1 MATEARGSLSLS
13 IAPNVHDPP
22 ASSKEPKDDASPI
35 AGMVSE
41 SQHSQAPNAVTKGY
55 NAPTPIPKESKGQ
68 HLQSGV
74 HSQSSGPDDAS
85 SSNVARAADTLVA
98 LSTLREKGR

>member
-55 NAPTPIPKESKGQ
+55 NAPTPSTVLGNSC
-68 HLQSGV
+68 HGT
-74 HSQSSGPDDAS
+74 
-85 SSNVARAADTLVA
+85 TLLVTS
-98 LSTLREKGR
+98 LVFLLTLMLPW